1 MRQIAGITFGHTVS
15 GKRIINKRAHHSEIG
30 PTATDGVD
38 TVLPRWQEIA
48 NTLRIRNRLNIN
60 RPDRTHR
67 FSRSIID
74 PKRHTVKCLSEASKT
89 EYYDRI
95 ISSLQSEITSQKS
108 EISDLKSTV
117 ARQQKEIEAL
127 KASQGVPQKSS
138 ELQQKWITTE
148 NLLLV
153 VKRVCDDVILNH
165 YEQLPTMFADRQ
177 EFESFRKSTEQK
189 FLAVETFA
197 SYKKS
202 LEMRLK
208 SIEEKLGKGFCLLA
222 INLYNQKR
230 DKGYKSVLNV
240 IKNLKDIEF
249 EGFLPFVA
257 FLSLAMFA
265 LYLISSIT
273 N

>member
-1 MRQIAGITFGHTVS
+1 M
-15 GKRIINKRAHHSEIG
+15 
-30 PTATDGVD
+30 
-38 TVLPRWQEIA
+38 
-48 NTLRIRNRLNIN
+48 
-60 RPDRTHR
+60 
-67 FSRSIID
+67 
-74 PKRHTVKCLSEASKT
+74 ASKT

-95 ISSLQSEITSQKS
+95 ISSLQSDITSQKS

-127 KASQGVPQKSS
+127 KASQGGDTQKSS

-177 EFESFRKSTEQK
+177 EFESFRKSAEQK
-189 FLAVETFA
+189 FLAVETFS

-202 LEMRLK
+202 LETRLR
-208 SIEEKLGKGFCLLA
+208 SIEEKLGNGFCLLA
-222 INLYNQKR
+222 INFYEQKR
-230 DKGYKSVLNV
+230 DKGYRSILNV

-265 LYLISSIT
+265 VYFIRSIT